1 MSFTRYGFFL
11 LLATLALIPGLAL
24 AGDGPY
30 NYISAAE
37 LEARLTANQPVNI
50 VDIQV
55 EEEFA
60 QHHIKGATPTYAY
73 PVKSDTDRAKLDAT
87 VEQLKGNADP
97 VVVVCPRGAG
107 GAKRT
112 YDYLQQQGIA
122 AERLLI
128 LEKGQEGWACVPLTE
143 SR

>member
-37 LEARLTANQPVNI
+37 LEARLTANQPINI